1 MQLLGLYRELCP
13 GHTEL
18 ESMRDHLDAGEYPEK
33 NTLIDYLLH
42 NGENAIACDT
52 ALTDVL
58 DGQNKIYGYVRA
70 DDGSMSG

>member
-33 NTLIDYLLH
+33 NTLIDS
-42 NGENAIACDT
+42 AAQWRKCDC
-52 ALTDVL
+52 L
-58 DGQNKIYGYVRA
+58 
-70 DDGSMSG
+70 

>member
-33 NTLIDYLLH
+33 KHID
-42 NGENAIACDT
+42 
-52 ALTDVL
+52 
-58 DGQNKIYGYVRA
+58 
-70 DDGSMSG
+70 